1 MMSFIVNMFPEL
13 FYTTTTSKS
22 KGTSYIN
29 EERTL
34 LDCKR

>member
-1 MMSFIVNMFPEL
+1 MSLIVNMFPEL

-29 EERTL
+29 KERAL